1 MAMGLHFR
9 SLLQVLN
16 AIAVLTDASGDDVAL
31 QYGGSVAHRK
41 RLEPLAWAAQLPV
54 ESCSADDPRDN
65 LWGIS
70 FEASTGSRSSSNNGS
85 NGDGPQLRSQPSTSS
100 LTADDAAAPEG
111 PRSNDSTSTTGSSS
125 SKPGG
130 LFSGALVALK
140 GVSSALAVQWVGRK
154 GTTAAFVPLLPGLS
168 TSLQRRYS
176 NILEDG
182 RKQQALNIWFSL
194 YPPIK
199 EGQQQPPIWR
209 LEDGYDVY
217 IHHNFLE
224 PSFSPK
230 DWWVLPLQRFF
241 NGMRSAVSISHCC
254 LCCCCTLEDS
264 GSLDVAAARGAAGSY
279 SDEDLQA
286 PAAMQPAAAAA
297 TAANQTATKWLGC
310 CRCRSGD
317 IIAAQTAEASSGF
330 LRSSGPSW
338 VLDFLSPECTGIL
351 LGCTC
356 GKHMEYSNGSS
367 VSTSH
372 NDSCDNG
379 ACFGAGDD
387 IPHLLDVFTYGPW
400 RRKAANTAAS
410 SAASVL
416 RAAPETDSAAGCL
429 QLSTRG
435 LAASPVAVAAAG
447 SKHAYNSQVDASEA
461 SLRAALEDHR
471 EAEPDESQKSSSDCS
486 KVSRACGEQRK
497 NLQACA
503 HSRGRSLALL
513 LPTLIDTATAAARAL
528 QCSYS
533 LQLRESEQLWAY
545 TALQQMQE
553 QQEKEERMG
562 SSFISKWSAA
572 HLVLQQR
579 SCNSAL
585 QQRLLQA
592 HIARRLTKYPRDV
605 VASFELQRA
614 AAAAAAAA
622 CCCQPSCKAPRVNRE
637 SNALLFLLPPRAGET
652 PHADE
657 QKTDTTQQQRQVR
670 QHQSAL
676 TFKGII
682 KEQLRRT
689 LQAYSQQRQQ
699 QHDKALKSLPYELQ
713 QQLQLCSD
721 GEMDTLNC
729 HFGAASSS
737 SITSC
742 WHRASAAVSET
753 MLQPIELHALQ
764 QEAHLLRLQR
774 QQKHLEAAMLLPAM
788 YAFAAVAAQSP
799 MDKQLLHRVQ
809 QHM

>member
-1 MAMGLHFR
+1 M
-9 SLLQVLN
+9 
-16 AIAVLTDASGDDVAL
+16 
-31 QYGGSVAHRK
+31 
-41 RLEPLAWAAQLPV
+41 
-54 ESCSADDPRDN
+54 
-65 LWGIS
+65 
-70 FEASTGSRSSSNNGS
+70 
-85 NGDGPQLRSQPSTSS
+85 
-100 LTADDAAAPEG
+100 
-111 PRSNDSTSTTGSSS
+111 
-125 SKPGG
+125 
-130 LFSGALVALK
+130 
-140 GVSSALAVQWVGRK
+140 
-154 GTTAAFVPLLPGLS
+154 
-168 TSLQRRYS
+168 
-176 NILEDG
+176 
-182 RKQQALNIWFSL
+182 
-194 YPPIK
+194 
-199 EGQQQPPIWR
+199 
-209 LEDGYDVY
+209 
-217 IHHNFLE
+217 
-224 PSFSPK
+224 
-230 DWWVLPLQRFF
+230 LPLQRFF

-416 RAAPETDSAAGCL
+416 RAAPEIDSASGCL
-429 QLSTRG
+429 KLSTRG

-447 SKHAYNSQVDASEA
+447 SKHAYNSQVDASEV

-486 KVSRACGEQRK
+486 KVSTACGEQRK

-533 LQLRESEQLWAY
+533 LELRESEQLWAY

-670 QHQSAL
+670 QNQSAL

-774 QQKHLEAAMLLPAM
+774 QQKQLEAAMLLPAM